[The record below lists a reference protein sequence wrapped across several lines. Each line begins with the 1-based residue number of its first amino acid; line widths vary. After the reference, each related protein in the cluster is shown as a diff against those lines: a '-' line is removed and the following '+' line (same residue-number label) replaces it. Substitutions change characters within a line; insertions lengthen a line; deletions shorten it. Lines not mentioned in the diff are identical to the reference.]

1 VPTVLK
7 SGSLKLLDASG
18 PVQASNGV
26 AFFLCIYKQNSEVL
40 LLFFFVRGEIEKF
53 ICRGAIFV
61 TLICTGVSLICTG
74 VALICTGV
82 ALICTGV
89 ALSSC
94 RALLVLPSH
103 VATHLLHNIITL
115 PLQFP
120 LISQG
125 LLVLPSSLNTL
136 RTRSFKLF
144 KRPLPGFLTILTL

>member
-1 VPTVLK
+1 MPTVLK
-7 SGSLKLLDASG
+7 SGSLKLLDASR

-82 ALICTGV
+82 AL
-89 ALSSC
+89 SSC

-125 LLVLPSSLNTL
+125 LLVLPRSLNTL

-144 KRPLPGFLTILTL
+144 KRPFPGFLTILTL

>member
-1 VPTVLK
+1 MPTVLK
-7 SGSLKLLDASG
+7 SGSLKLLDASR

-61 TLICTGVSLICTG
+61 TLICTGVS
-74 VALICTGV
+74 LICTGV

-144 KRPLPGFLTILTL
+144 KRPLPGFLQF

>member
-1 VPTVLK
+1 MPTVLK
-7 SGSLKLLDASG
+7 SGSLKLLDASR

-61 TLICTGVSLICTG
+61 TLICTGVS
-74 VALICTGV
+74 LICTGV